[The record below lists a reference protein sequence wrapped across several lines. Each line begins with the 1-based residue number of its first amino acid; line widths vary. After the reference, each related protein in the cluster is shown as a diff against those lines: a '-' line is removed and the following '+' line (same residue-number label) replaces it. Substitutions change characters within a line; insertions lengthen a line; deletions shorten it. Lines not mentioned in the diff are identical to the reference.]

1 MAAMADTPTPEIVDL
16 WQVRVHDLDELLT
29 EEVQAWR
36 EQLDWDFRASADLV
50 RRFVDVHALS
60 GYALYAGA
68 EVAGYSYLVCEEHK
82 GLIGDLFL
90 RAPYRTAA
98 NENTL
103 LSAIVD
109 RLMHTREVRR
119 IETQLM
125 LGGPGQNR
133 ALPVP
138 SAARSF
144 VRNFMVVETSA
155 VKRLSPRAIPGI
167 VIDNWREQR
176 QDDAAHLISAAYRNH
191 IDSEIND
198 QYRSASGARRFLF
211 NIVQYPGCGS
221 FFAPAS
227 FVALSRDTGR
237 LCGVSL
243 ASLVAQHT
251 GHITQI
257 CVAPAWKGK
266 GVGYELMRHSLAS
279 LAYAGANRASLTVTA
294 TNARAVQLYESIGF
308 RVRRQFPALVWEGF

>member
-1 MAAMADTPTPEIVDL
+1 MADAPAPDIVDL
-16 WQVRVHDLDELLT
+16 WQVRVQDLDEVLT
-29 EEVQAWR
+29 EEVRTWR
-36 EQLDWDFRASADLV
+36 EQLDWDFRGSADLV

-60 GYALYAGA
+60 GYALFAGA
-68 EVAGYSYLVCEEHK
+68 ELAGYSYLVCEEHK

-90 RAPYRTAA
+90 RGAYRTAA
-98 NENTL
+98 NENAL
-103 LSAIVD
+103 LSAMVE
-109 RLMHTREVRR
+109 RLMKTRHVKR

-125 LGGPGQNR
+125 LGRPGQNR
-133 ALPVP
+133 PLPAA

-144 VRNFMVVETSA
+144 VRNFMAVETSA
-155 VKRLSPRAIPGI
+155 VKRLSPRAVPGV

-176 QDDAAHLISAAYRNH
+176 QDDAAQLISAAYRNH

-211 NIVQYPGCGS
+211 NIVQYPGCGT

-227 FVALSRDTGR
+227 FVALCQETGR
-237 LCGVSL
+237 LCGMSL

-257 CVAPAWKGK
+257 CVSPPWKGK
-266 GVGYELMRHSLAS
+266 GVGYELLRHSLAAM
-279 LAYAGANRASLTVTA
+279 AYAGANRASLTVTA
-294 TNARAVQLYESIGF
+294 ANTRAVQLYESIGF

>member
-1 MAAMADTPTPEIVDL
+1 MAAMADAPAPEVVDL
-16 WQVRVHDLDELLT
+16 WQVRVQDLDEVLT
-29 EEVQAWR
+29 EEVRTWR

-60 GYALYAGA
+60 GYALFAGA
-68 EVAGYSYLVCEEHK
+68 ELAGYSYLVCEEHK
-82 GLIGDLFL
+82 GLIGDLYL
-90 RAPYRTAA
+90 RTAYRTAA
-98 NENTL
+98 NENAL
-103 LSAIVD
+103 LSAMVD
-109 RLMHTREVRR
+109 RLMRTRQVRR

-125 LGGPGQNR
+125 LGRPGQNR
-133 ALPVP
+133 PLPVP

-144 VRNFMVVETSA
+144 VRNFMVVETS
-155 VKRLSPRAIPGI
+155 VTKRLAKREVPGVI
-167 VIDNWREQR
+167 IDNWREQR
-176 QDDAAHLISAAYRNH
+176 QDDAAQLISAAYRNH

-198 QYRSASGARRFLF
+198 QYRSASGARRFLY
-211 NIVQYPGCGS
+211 NIVQYPGCRT

-227 FVALSRDTGR
+227 FIAISRETGR
-237 LCGVSL
+237 LCGISL

-266 GVGYELMRHSLAS
+266 GVGYELMRHSLAA
-279 LAYAGANRASLTVTA
+279 LAYAGANRASLTVTSA
-294 TNARAVQLYESIGF
+294 NTRAVKLYESIGF